1 MFNSKKYLVLL
12 FFAGVSA
19 CLVSCSQAKEGRE
32 DDADQVDAVEQVDES
47 SSPQD
52 ESGIQITEF
61 PASETFKNAVL
72 GGGKYRN
79 GAFYFMVN
87 NYELG
92 AQTSDAG
99 VKMCANSDQGQHI
112 HLIVDNE
119 PYAAKYVPEFEH
131 EVSDGEHY
139 ILAFLSRSY
148 HESIKTPTAHTAY
161 KMNIQGSNA
170 IDHSPIDGPMLFYS
184 RPKGTYVGKA
194 NTDKVMLDFYLLNT
208 NIGTDHFVKAEINGE
223 KEYLFDSWNP
233 VFLEGLPMGDNKIKL
248 SLVDA
253 DGQLLDVPNNPVER
267 VFTLAADPIEE

>member
-1 MFNSKKYLVLL
+1 MFNLKKYIVLL
-12 FFAGVSA
+12 FFAGVST

-32 DDADQVDAVEQVDES
+32 DDADQVDTLEQVDES
-47 SSPQD
+47 TNQQD
-52 ESGIQITEF
+52 ETGIQISEF
-61 PASETFKNAVL
+61 PDSESFNDAAL
-72 GGGKYRN
+72 SGGKYRN
-79 GAFYFMVN
+79 GTFSFGVK
-87 NYELG
+87 NYDLG

-148 HESIKTPTAHTAY
+148 HESIKSPTAYTAY
-161 KMNIQGSNA
+161 KMNIEGGNVT
-170 IDHSPIDGPMLFYS
+170 DHAPIDESMLFYS

-253 DGQLLDVPNNPVER
+253 DGELLDVPNNPVER
-267 VFTLAADPIEE
+267 VFTLAADPIEQ